1 MAGDNIKD
9 GNGQAFFVKRSLLDD
24 IIGRHD
30 INEFDLKGGILMQIT
45 DAARDMLK
53 QVLQEQNAPG
63 IRVFFSGYG

>member
-1 MAGDNIKD
+1 
-9 GNGQAFFVKRSLLDD
+9 VKRSPLDD
-24 IIGRHD
+24 IIGRYD
-30 INEFDLKGGILMQIT
+30 VNELDQKGGILMQIT